1 MVGRHLFPLSS
12 DDEIE
17 DFEKKIQYRFIDRA
31 LLREALQA
39 SAPWNNDGNKIL
51 ALVGDRVLDLVIV
64 ISGRKRNKPRGE
76 ISEMIKQRAG
86 NAYLTQQG
94 FDLGID
100 KFIVKNPS
108 QSFVAK
114 NVMADTMEEII
125 GAVYLDCNSQ
135 IPPCA
140 HVMTALGLSWPE

>member
-64 ISGRKRNKPRGE
+64 ISGRKRNKPRGKCVWPWLVLFYRLTPALRRDIRNDQTE
-76 ISEMIKQRAG
+76 GWECLSYPAG
-86 NAYLTQQG
+86 
-94 FDLGID
+94 IR
-100 KFIVKNPS
+100 PR
-108 QSFVAK
+108 
-114 NVMADTMEEII
+114 
-125 GAVYLDCNSQ
+125 
-135 IPPCA
+135 
-140 HVMTALGLSWPE
+140 H